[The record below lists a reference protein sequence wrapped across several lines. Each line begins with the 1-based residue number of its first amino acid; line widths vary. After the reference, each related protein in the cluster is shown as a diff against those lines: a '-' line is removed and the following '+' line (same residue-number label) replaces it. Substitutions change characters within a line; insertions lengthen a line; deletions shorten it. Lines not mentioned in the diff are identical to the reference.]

1 MSDILKRLK
10 NRNDSIQFIGLII
23 FSFCLVALSFFSV
36 GFLYAQALDS
46 VFLIK
51 LLAIF
56 STANIALLF
65 YVVTEF
71 RRLTRV

>member
-1 MSDILKRLK
+1 VAGFKLARRSD
-10 NRNDSIQFIGLII
+10 GYVVLIKAAQRVVTNI
-23 FSFCLVALSFFSV
+23 FSV

-56 STANIALLF
+56 GTANIALLF